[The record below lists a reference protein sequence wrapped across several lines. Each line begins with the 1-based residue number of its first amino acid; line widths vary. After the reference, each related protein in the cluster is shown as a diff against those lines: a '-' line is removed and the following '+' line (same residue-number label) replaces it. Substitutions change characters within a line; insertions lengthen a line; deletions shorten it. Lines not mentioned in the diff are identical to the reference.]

1 MLDLLIK
8 LYIYYVYIYII
19 VITVFKKVE
28 VFSYIFSSV
37 QFLSHVQIF
46 ATPWTEAH
54 QASLSFLK
62 PWSLLKLKSIEL
74 VMPSNQYVLCHPLL
88 LLSSMFPSIR
98 VFSDELVLLIMW
110 PKYWSFNFIISHF
123 NEYSELIFFRI
134 D

>member
-37 QFLSHVQIF
+37 QLLSHVQIF
-46 ATPWTEAH
+46 VTPWTQAH

-74 VMPSNQYVLCHPLL
+74 VMPSNQYVLCYPPL

-98 VFSDELVLLIMW
+98 VFSDEFVLLVRW
-110 PKYWSFNFIISHF
+110 PKYWSFNFIISSF